1 MPAAV
6 PIKVT
11 GSQSRYLRRTRATA
25 QSRRV
30 WSRATGLLML
40 AEGKRCQDVAKS
52 LGISIDTV
60 TDWKRRWIRDGV
72 ASLIDKPR
80 SGRPPRATP
89 KYLRSLEQAVERGP
103 RAYGY
108 LFSVWSSGRLA
119 AHLEKKTGVGLKA
132 KRVRAYLGKLGFVY
146 RRPKHS
152 LKGRQDPEKVKAA
165 ERHLHA
171 LKKGLSGPEPATNSG
186 SRTRPTSIFTLT

>member
-6 PIKVT
+6 PIRIT
-11 GSQSRYLRRTRATA
+11 GSQTRYLRRTRASA
-25 QSRRV
+25 QDRRV

-72 ASLIDKPR
+72 SSLTDKPR
-80 SGRPPRATP
+80 SGRPPRVTP
-89 KYLRSLEQAVERGP
+89 RYLRLLEQAVERGP
-103 RAYGY
+103 RAFGY

-119 AHLEKKTGVGLKA
+119 AHLEKITGIALKA
-132 KRVRAYLGKLGFVY
+132 KRVRTYLVKLGFVY

-152 LKGRQDPEKVKAA
+152 LKGRQDPAEVKAA

-171 LKKGLSGPEPATNSG
+171 LKKGLFAQEPDTNSG